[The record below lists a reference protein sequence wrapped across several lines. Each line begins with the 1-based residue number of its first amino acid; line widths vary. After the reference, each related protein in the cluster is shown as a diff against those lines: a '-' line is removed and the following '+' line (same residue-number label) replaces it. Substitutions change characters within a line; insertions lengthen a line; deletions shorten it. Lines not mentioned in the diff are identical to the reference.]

1 MSKFTNLASKHFF
14 SVFLAF
20 FVTILWSSSWPIIKF
35 GMKEM
40 PPLIFAGLRYVIAS
54 FILLVFVLLRPKY
67 RKELKNLTKRWWLR
81 LISYGLIFYT
91 ITQGAQFFGLL
102 YLNAITVSLLLS
114 FTPILVLIFANL
126 VLKERSNFIQLIL
139 VLLAIAGAL
148 LYFLLNPELVA
159 KQFLIVSG
167 TNQFI
172 LPPQPIVATS
182 LKVVGLVVV
191 IIGVLA
197 NTFSAI
203 YGRSINQAKEV
214 STVVITAVSMF
225 VGSIVLLITGLIV
238 EDIPHFSLTSI
249 GYILWLSILNTALAF
264 TIWNFAMQKLK
275 ALEISIINNT
285 MLFQITILAV
295 IFLGELP
302 TAAQW
307 IGLTIVAVV
316 GLILPIIGSR
326 KRKEEHILPLEENL

>member
-126 VLKERSNFIQLIL
+126 TKR
-139 VLLAIAGAL
+139 AI
-148 LYFLLNPELVA
+148 
-159 KQFLIVSG
+159 
-167 TNQFI
+167 
-172 LPPQPIVATS
+172 
-182 LKVVGLVVV
+182 
-191 IIGVLA
+191 
-197 NTFSAI
+197 
-203 YGRSINQAKEV
+203 
-214 STVVITAVSMF
+214 
-225 VGSIVLLITGLIV
+225 
-238 EDIPHFSLTSI
+238 
-249 GYILWLSILNTALAF
+249 
-264 TIWNFAMQKLK
+264 
-275 ALEISIINNT
+275 
-285 MLFQITILAV
+285 
-295 IFLGELP
+295 
-302 TAAQW
+302 
-307 IGLTIVAVV
+307 
-316 GLILPIIGSR
+316 
-326 KRKEEHILPLEENL
+326 